1 MIRNIIF
8 DMGNVLIPFCP
19 DVYLERFVEN
29 EEDRILLKREVFQS
43 LEWVKMDTGDL
54 EIQEAEEIMLSRIPQ
69 RLHSAAK
76 KLLYDWAYVLPPFEE
91 MEQLIIEL
99 KNKGLRTYLLSNV
112 GNYFYEIRSN
122 IPALQLM
129 DGEVISFDYGIIKPF
144 PGIYRVLLSKYELK
158 PEECFFIDDLPVNIY
173 GASLAGIDGTVYH
186 GDVESLRKI
195 LKSRGIL

>member
-8 DMGNVLIPFCP
+8 DMGNVLIPFRP
-19 DVYLERFVEN
+19 DVYLEKFVEN
-29 EEDRILLKREVFQS
+29 EEDRILLKRVVFQS

-54 EIQEAEEIMLSRIPQ
+54 EVQEAEEIMLSRIPR

-76 KLLYDWAYVLPPFEE
+76 KLIYDWAYVLPPFEE

-99 KNKGLRTYLLSNV
+99 KNRGLRTFLLSNV
-112 GNYFYEIRSN
+112 GNYFYDIRSK